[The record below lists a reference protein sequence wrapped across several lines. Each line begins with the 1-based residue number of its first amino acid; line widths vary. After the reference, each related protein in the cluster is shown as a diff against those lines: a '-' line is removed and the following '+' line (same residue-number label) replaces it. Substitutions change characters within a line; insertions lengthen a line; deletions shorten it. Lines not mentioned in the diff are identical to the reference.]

1 MSAKSICELPTPVL
15 VIPSH
20 ACSTCNLY
28 EQIVVHD
35 GDAILDVWRVSAR
48 GYPLV
53 PDVCTAKVGDL

>member
-1 MSAKSICELPTPVL
+1 MNAKSICELPTPVL

-20 ACSTCNLY
+20 ARSTCNLY
-28 EQIVVHD
+28 EQIVVQD

-53 PDVCTAKVGDL
+53 PDA